1 MLHVM
6 IISSGT
12 AEYDRKF
19 TLSILYH
26 SSLPE
31 SLSGRK
37 HLNMKY
43 CVMGRKT
50 SEDFSIYVGIMEQK
64 ETLTNLS

>member
-1 MLHVM
+1 MLQVM
-6 IISSGT
+6 MISSGA

-26 SSLPE
+26 SSLPK

-37 HLNMKY
+37 HLNISF
-43 CVMGRKT
+43 CDHGAKT
-50 SEDFSIYVGIMEQK
+50 SQDFFD
-64 ETLTNLS
+64 LS